1 MKFRRNRLKTLI
13 GYLGFFA
20 LIAAVVTAAMLIYAS
35 VSSLSTI
42 AVSMIMLA
50 VILALAGLCTLVDF
64 LRRKYTVDAPVEKIL
79 DATQRIAEGDF
90 SVRLKT
96 DKRLSDYNEFD
107 LISEN
112 LNIMAE
118 ELSKNEVLKND
129 FISNVSHEFKTPLAV
144 IQNYATLLMNNSADE
159 QKRAEYAGVLCSAA
173 KRLTALVTNILKL
186 NKLENNSVQPVYER
200 VKLNEML
207 EEAILR
213 YEEQIERKRLEIE
226 CYLDDVSIVTSPQ
239 ELEIVWNNLLSN
251 AVKFTPDGGKITVS
265 LKEERGFALVSVK
278 DTGCGMSSETGSRIF
293 DKFYQ
298 GDTSHTQEGNGL
310 GLALVK
316 KVIAVLGGEIFVESA
331 PGEGSTFTVRLKCE
345 L

>member
-1 MKFRRNRLKTLI
+1 MKFRRNRLKTVI

-20 LIAAVVTAAMLIYAS
+20 LIAAVVTAAMLIYAT

-50 VILALAGLCTLVDF
+50 VIVALAGLCTLVDF

-129 FISNVSHEFKTPLAV
+129 FVSNVSHEFKTPLAV

-159 QKRAEYAGVLCSAA
+159 QKRVEYAGVLCSAA

-251 AVKFTPDGGKITVS
+251 AVKFTPDGGKITVD